1 MESEKRLARDL
12 QNLKEDQETASYV
25 HSTYSG
31 SLQFTYI
38 GHSQSTYLDISRQS
52 ETTTVSLMKYN
63 EKEASDI
70 SLLASL
76 IHSFQASFYP
86 LVDWNQLTH
95 EEYELAFEE
104 KLERSARHTNQ

>member
-1 MESEKRLARDL
+1 M
-12 QNLKEDQETASYV
+12 KEDQDTASYV
-25 HSTYSG
+25 HSTDSG
-31 SLQFTYI
+31 SLQSTYI
-38 GHSQSTYLDISRQS
+38 GHSHSTYIGHSK
-52 ETTTVSLMKYN
+52 TVKDNYSLLIEYN

-70 SLLASL
+70 SFLASL

-104 KLERSARHTNQ
+104 KLEKPKAYPSARCFCCWL